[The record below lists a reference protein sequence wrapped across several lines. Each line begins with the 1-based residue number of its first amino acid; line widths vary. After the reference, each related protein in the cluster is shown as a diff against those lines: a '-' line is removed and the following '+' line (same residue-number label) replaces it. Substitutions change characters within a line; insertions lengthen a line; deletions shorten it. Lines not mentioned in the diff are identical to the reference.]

1 MDVTV
6 HLYTKWVE
14 TDTVLNGEVWK
25 RFPLITEIQV
35 KLLDAHVQNYVT
47 ICNENVEHKKK
58 TKKKTRREEKGRR
71 RNGKKQKRERLR
83 LLCQY

>member
-1 MDVTV
+1 MDVNI

-47 ICNENVEHKKK
+47 ICNENVEHEKPRRNEK
-58 TKKKTRREEKGRR
+58 RRER
-71 RNGKKQKRERLR
+71 
-83 LLCQY
+83 